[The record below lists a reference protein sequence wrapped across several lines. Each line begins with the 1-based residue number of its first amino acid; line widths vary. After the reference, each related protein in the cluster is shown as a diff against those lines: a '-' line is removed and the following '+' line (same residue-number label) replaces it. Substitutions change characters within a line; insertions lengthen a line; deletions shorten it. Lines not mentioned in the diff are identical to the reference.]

1 MINVFKN
8 GGAWKTVEGLEYT
21 AKNIEQKDL
30 KEHLANGW
38 VKSLGELTLKSVNS
52 LGVDGGEYERE
63 LRDKIKALGGKAGG
77 RASIETLEAK
87 LAELEQEAE

>member
-1 MINVFKN
+1 MINVFKL
-8 GGAWKTVEGLEYT
+8 GGAWKTAEGLEYT

-30 KEHLANGW
+30 QAYLAAGW
-38 VKSLGELTLKSVNS
+38 VKSTAELKSESVEN

-87 LAELEQEAE
+87 LAELEKEAD

>member
-1 MINVFKN
+1 MINVFKL
-8 GGAWKTVEGLEYT
+8 GGDWKTENGLEYT
-21 AKNIEQKDL
+21 SKNIDRKDL
-30 KEHLANGW
+30 QEHLSKGW
-38 VKSLGELTLKSVNS
+38 VKTLSELKADYVEE

-87 LAELEQEAE
+87 LKELEAE